1 MEIRNLGTSGL
12 RVSLVGL
19 GCNNFGAKLDAN
31 GTKAVVHAAID
42 AGITLF
48 DTADMYGGQGG
59 SEKHLGAALGERRK
73 DIVLA
78 SKFGWEMDSEGKKRG
93 ASRGYII
100 QAVEDS

>member
-1 MEIRNLGTSGL
+1 
-12 RVSLVGL
+12 
-19 GCNNFGAKLDAN
+19 
-31 GTKAVVHAAID
+31 
-42 AGITLF
+42 
-48 DTADMYGGQGG
+48 MYGGQGG

-100 QAVEDS
+100 QAVEDSLRRLNTDWIDLYQLHKPDPLHAHRRNPERAGYADPARQNSIYRLIKP